1 MKTGHEESPIA
12 KFGPYLLGF
21 VLLFLTW
28 HLMSQVVF
36 RSILFPPPLAVFRK
50 AWELMV
56 SGVLFEQVGVSLAR
70 IMAGFLVGVA
80 IGVPIGLVMGSFP
93 IMKKVFEPFTEFLR
107 FIPSVAMIT
116 VAVIWFGI
124 GESSKVFL
132 IAYTTVFIVII
143 NTAAGVLSIHPDK
156 LRAARTLGASRAQIF
171 FFVSLPAAMP
181 EILTGLRVAMG
192 NSFTTI
198 VAAEMIAADRGLGQ
212 MLWTGR
218 LFMLVE
224 EIFVSLLVL
233 GMAGFAIDRLFR
245 AGIHRFGG
253 KYSVVA

>member
-1 MKTGHEESPIA
+1 
-12 KFGPYLLGF
+12 
-21 VLLFLTW
+21 
-28 HLMSQVVF
+28 
-36 RSILFPPPLAVFRK
+36 
-50 AWELMV
+50 
-56 SGVLFEQVGVSLAR
+56 
-70 IMAGFLVGVA
+70 
-80 IGVPIGLVMGSFP
+80 MGSFP

-107 FIPSVAMIT
+107 FSPSVAMIT

>member
-1 MKTGHEESPIA
+1 MRTGVQPNVIRNY
-12 KFGPYLLGF
+12 GPYVLGF
-21 VLLFLTW
+21 V
-28 HLMSQVVF
+28 
-36 RSILFPPPLAVFRK
+36 ILFAAWHVSAAYIVKSVLFPSPISVVAKAV
-50 AWELMV
+50 ELMI
-56 SGVLFEQVGVSLAR
+56 SQVLFEQMGISLFR
-70 IMAGFLVGVA
+70 ILGGFLLGTA
-80 IGVPIGLVMGSFP
+80 IGIPVGLIMGNFP
-93 IMKKVFEPFTEFLR
+93 FMKKLLEPFTEFLR

-124 GESSKVFL
+124 GEASKIFL
-132 IAYTTVFIVII
+132 IAYTTVFIVIL

-156 LRAARTLGASRAQIF
+156 LRAARTLGANPGQIF

-181 EILTGLRVAMG
+181 EILTGLRIAMG

-218 LFMLVE
+218 LFMLID

-233 GMAGFAIDRLFR
+233 GSVGFAVDRLFR
-245 AGIHRFGG
+245 GAIQKFGG
-253 KYSVVA
+253 KYSIVA

>member
-1 MKTGHEESPIA
+1 MNNGTLHKVLTHYV
-12 KFGPYLLGF
+12 PYLLGF
-21 VLLFLTW
+21 ALLFATW
-28 HLMSQVVF
+28 HIVAVYSFKSV
-36 RSILFPPPLAVFRK
+36 LFPPPLAVLGK
-50 AWELMV
+50 AAELTA
-56 SGVLFEQVGVSLAR
+56 SGVLIEQASVSLAR
-70 IMAGFLVGVA
+70 IAAGFLLGVS
-80 IGVPIGLVMGSFP
+80 IGIPIGLLMGSFSFL
-93 IMKKVFEPFTEFLR
+93 KKLLEPFTEFLR

-124 GESSKVFL
+124 GEESKIFL
-132 IAYTTVFIVII
+132 IAYGTVFIVIL

-156 LRAARTLGASRAQIF
+156 LRAARTLGASPRQIF
-171 FFVSLPAAMP
+171 FFVALPAAMP
-181 EILTGLRVAMG
+181 EILTGLRIAMG

-218 LFMLVE
+218 LFMLIE

-233 GMAGFAIDRLFR
+233 GLAGFAADRLFR
-245 AGIHRFGG
+245 VAITKFGG